1 MLPLQTSRKYNFHVL
16 KKKRWFFWAIRTS
29 FWPGLMPAKSHSFFL
44 WLAMF
49 NLTTIFDL
57 STPSSMTDAFL
68 FAGYYSGAF
77 LYILKSVNMPPGHKW
92 DRRKSENSI
101 SVWKTLLLSLTLTI
115 VFSIINRI
123 SLNCELFISQLTT
136 NFFGQLSVNY
146 EPHWYPLISYYIVTS
161 RWPLY
166 ISLVVSWGLLA

>member
-1 MLPLQTSRKYNFHVL
+1 MLKWEIACRFSNCVVRSFLYLDTDFVDILLRVPQCYLYKHLVSTTSMYL
-16 KKKRWFFWAIRTS
+16 KKRWFFWAIRTS

-123 SLNCELFISQLTT
+123 SLNC
-136 NFFGQLSVNY
+136 
-146 EPHWYPLISYYIVTS
+146 
-161 RWPLY
+161 
-166 ISLVVSWGLLA
+166 